1 MPYTRRMT
9 ARIFHLTEAA
19 AAALQAAELQS
30 KNGPFRTRCQAVR
43 LYGLGYPVPDIQTI
57 TGCSRTRLLEWCAL
71 YRQTGIGALR
81 DHRVGGNRAMLTTTQ
96 RTDLRQ
102 RVHATTPRSAFGPD
116 AATPD
121 GQAWTVPDLRRAV
134 QQWYG
139 VTYASV
145 TSDRTLF
152 AQCGFSY
159 QRPTTVFKSRNA
171 RAVLDWE
178 AQIEKN

>member
-1 MPYTRRMT
+1 MT

-71 YRQTGIGALR
+71 YRQTGIDALR

-96 RTDLRQ
+96 LTDLRQ

>member
-1 MPYTRRMT
+1 MP
-9 ARIFHLTEAA
+9 ARIFHLTDAD
-19 AAALQAAELQS
+19 AAALKAAELQS
-30 KNGPFRTRCQAVR
+30 NNGLFRTRCQAVR
-43 LYGLGYPVPDIQTI
+43 LYSLGYAVPDIQTI

-71 YRQTGIGALR
+71 YRQTGIAALR
-81 DHRVGGNRAMLTTTQ
+81 DHRVGGNRAMLTAEQ

-102 RVHATTPRSAFGPD
+102 RLHATTPRRAFGPD
-116 AATPD
+116 AAAPD
-121 GQAWTVPDLRRAV
+121 GATWTVSDLRRAI

-139 VTYASV
+139 VTYASM
-145 TSDRTLF
+145 TSYRTLF

-159 QRPTTVFKSRNA
+159 QRPTKVFRSRNA